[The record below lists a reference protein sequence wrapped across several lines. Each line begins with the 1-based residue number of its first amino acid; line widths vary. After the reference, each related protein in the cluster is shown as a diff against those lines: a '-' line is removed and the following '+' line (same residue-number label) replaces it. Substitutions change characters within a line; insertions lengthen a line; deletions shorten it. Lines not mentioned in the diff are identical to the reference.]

1 MSDRLYRLLRRFV
14 EIRREE
20 APVVGWCWLFIF
32 AVLSS
37 YYIMRPIRDE
47 AGVAGGVNNLQWL
60 FTGTLLGMVLL
71 NIPFAFLV
79 KKLPR
84 RRFIPIT
91 YHFFAINIVVFAA
104 LLHWADAQ
112 QTVWIGRI
120 FFIWVSVYNLFVVS
134 VFWQLNVD
142 LFSPEQSKRLF
153 GLIAAGASIGAIVG
167 SSVTAGLARHV
178 SPIFLLLGAAV
189 LLEIAVF
196 SVGRLSRLSPAL
208 HRGPAAPAA
217 DEAPIGGSI
226 FAGITRAFGSR
237 YLVNVSLFVL
247 LFTVT
252 STILYFQQAGIV
264 SHSISGRGAQTAF
277 FATVDLCVNILT
289 LAIQLFLTG
298 RIVVLLGVALTLGLL
313 PVLTIIGF
321 SALALMPTIA
331 AVAVFQVLR
340 RAGDYAITRPTREVL
355 FTVVPREDRYKAKSF
370 IDTVVYRAGDQIGAW
385 SVALLR
391 GAVSAPRR
399 SRWWRSP
406 CPLVARGR
414 AVALPSSK
422 TWPARAALTKPSR
435 PDRVKNRAIDLS
447 HNGERTAHV
456 AVPLRPSGTM
466 LQQPLIGGRR
476 LLMALAI
483 AEQPRAEIGDRLLS
497 GLQSKGGAGAIERF
511 LTPIAV
517 VESLAQTAIERSPL
531 VVRHFAL
538 AEHDAAGIEV
548 SGTQRAL
555 SGSLAQICGRYFEGV
570 AQLYGTL
577 DRASRANKPMRS
589 VGARRDCA
597 VAPHSAPSIAC
608 LGRRIAA
615 GEYPAVSSKT
625 CRKTRHKHV
634 KSMCFR

>member
-1 MSDRLYRLLRRFV
+1 MSDRLYSLLRRFV

-71 NIPFAFLV
+71 NIPFAYLV
-79 KKLPR
+79 KTLPR

-91 YHFFAINIVVFAA
+91 YHFFAGNIILFAA

-112 QTVWIGRI
+112 QTIWIGRV
-120 FFIWVSVYNLFVVS
+120 FFVWVSVYNLFVVS

-142 LFSPEQSKRLF
+142 LFNPEQGKRLF
-153 GLIAAGASIGAIVG
+153 GLISAGASIGAIVG

-189 LLEIAVF
+189 LLEIAVL

-208 HRGPAAPAA
+208 HRDPAVAA
-217 DEAPIGGSI
+217 TDEAPIGGSI

-237 YLVNVSLFVL
+237 YLINVSLFVL

-264 SHSISGRGAQTAF
+264 SHGIRGRGAQTAF

-289 LAIQLFLTG
+289 LGIQLFVTG
-298 RIVVLLGVALTLGLL
+298 RLVVLLGVALTLGLL
-313 PVLTIIGF
+313 PALTLIGF
-321 SALALMPTIA
+321 GALALMPTIT

-355 FTVVPREDRYKAKSF
+355 FTVVPREDRFKAKSF

-391 GAVSAPRR
+391 GAGLGIAEMA
-399 SRWWRSP
+399 
-406 CPLVARGR
+406 L
-414 AVALPSSK
+414 VALPLAGLWLIDALWLGHHQERMAA
-422 TWPARAALTKPSR
+422 TRAELTK
-435 PDRVKNRAIDLS
+435 
-447 HNGERTAHV
+447 RT
-456 AVPLRPSGTM
+456 P
-466 LQQPLIGGRR
+466 
-476 LLMALAI
+476 
-483 AEQPRAEIGDRLLS
+483 E
-497 GLQSKGGAGAIERF
+497 
-511 LTPIAV
+511 
-517 VESLAQTAIERSPL
+517 
-531 VVRHFAL
+531 
-538 AEHDAAGIEV
+538 AAK
-548 SGTQRAL
+548 A
-555 SGSLAQICGRYFEGV
+555 
-570 AQLYGTL
+570 
-577 DRASRANKPMRS
+577 
-589 VGARRDCA
+589 
-597 VAPHSAPSIAC
+597 
-608 LGRRIAA
+608 
-615 GEYPAVSSKT
+615 
-625 CRKTRHKHV
+625 
-634 KSMCFR
+634 